1 VNLRRLGTRLLGLF
15 VRTHQCADGPMQ
27 GEQVALSEHSNS
39 TAWLEVRGE
48 VGRYVTDKRGRLTW
62 EKRK

>member
-1 VNLRRLGTRLLGLF
+1 
-15 VRTHQCADGPMQ
+15 MQ